1 MINKLKKFIG
11 EVKVELKK
19 VAWPDKD
26 ELTGATSVVIVTV
39 LLLAIYIG
47 IWDFPLS
54 KFVRVLIR

>member
-1 MINKLKKFIG
+1 MLDRVKKFIG

-19 VAWPDKD
+19 VAWPGKD
-26 ELTGATSVVIVTV
+26 ELIGATSVVIVTV

-47 IWDFPLS
+47 IWDFPLA

>member
-1 MINKLKKFIG
+1 MINRLKKFLG

-26 ELTGATSVVIVTV
+26 ELIGSTSVVIVTV

-47 IWDFPLS
+47 IWDFPLA

>member
-1 MINKLKKFIG
+1 
-11 EVKVELKK
+11 LKK

-47 IWDFPLS
+47 IWDFPLAR
-54 KFVRVLIR
+54 FVRVLIR